1 MLGRREERKMIMF
14 CFSEGEELILPFDYK
29 WNRELCDPFSYI
41 TCLREFYT
49 VKSLHLHRV
58 E

>member
-1 MLGRREERKMIMF
+1 MIMF

-49 VKSLHLHRV
+49 VKSLHLQRV